1 MRRGRHG
8 LGLIAAVVVSCC
20 GCGGPQRDAAPPP
33 PPPDAAVVPSFD
45 QETARELA
53 DGFLEV
59 LGTMAQIVEQRGPDC
74 SAMADDLEALFDRS
88 EPMFELARSAAEDG
102 ESMRLL
108 NQEMARHDAAV
119 TPLVERISPGLE
131 GCRSEP
137 RLVEIMG
144 RMPVL

>member
-1 MRRGRHG
+1 MRA
-8 LGLIAAVVVSCC
+8 IALAVLVAV
-20 GCGGPQRDAAPPP
+20 GCGGPQRDNPPPP
-33 PPPDAAVVPSFD
+33 PPPDAEPVPSFD
-45 QETARELA
+45 RETARELS

-59 LGTMAQIVEQRGPDC
+59 LGTMAQIAEQRAADC

-88 EPMFELARSAAEDG
+88 EPLFELARSAAADP

-119 TPLVERISPGLE
+119 APLIERISPGLE

-137 RLVEIMG
+137 RLVEIMA